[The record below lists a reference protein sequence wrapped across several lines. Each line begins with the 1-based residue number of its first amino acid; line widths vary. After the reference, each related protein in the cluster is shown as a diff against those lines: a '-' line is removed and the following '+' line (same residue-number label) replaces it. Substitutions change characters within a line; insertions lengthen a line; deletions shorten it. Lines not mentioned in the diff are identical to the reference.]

1 MELRVDT
8 KTAKT
13 IKTSPVHQWDKMVFL
28 RFDESINGNDCE
40 VHFDMPSGTGTI
52 IDLGLHNTAMIPNEL
67 LGSSFDGDIHARLV
81 ETVSL
86 AETVLCEVIIPVIP
100 CQNAVGR

>member
-13 IKTSPVHQWDKMVFL
+13 IKTRPVHQWDTMVFL
-28 RFDESINGNDCE
+28 RFDSSVTTENCA
-40 VHFDMPSGTGTI
+40 VHFDLPSGTGTI
-52 IDLGLHNTAMIPNEL
+52 VELGLNNTANVPNDL
-67 LGSSFDGDIHARLV
+67 LGTSFDGDIHARLV

-86 AETVLCEVIIPVIP
+86 EDRTICDVIIPVIP
-100 CQNAVGR
+100 CMKAVSR